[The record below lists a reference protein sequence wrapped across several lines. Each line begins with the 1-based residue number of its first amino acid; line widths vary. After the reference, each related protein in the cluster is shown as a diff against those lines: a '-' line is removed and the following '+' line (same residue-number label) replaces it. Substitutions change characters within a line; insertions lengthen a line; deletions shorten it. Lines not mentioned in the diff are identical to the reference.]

1 MVLFYRV
8 NVSIR
13 RVPIVSRNKFNDQT
27 ATTQV
32 DLTIRIVKFTKS
44 HYDNN
49 HFFLSG
55 VKYGG
60 TTLKES
66 LRTLQIGSNKSLLER
81 TACELLV
88 SCLWTALEAF
98 ESVKCFWRSLSKFDQ
113 RALNNENLQIIFRW
127 IMAAKSFIETS
138 LLEECFYI
146 TYVYIHLHLLHTT

>member
-32 DLTIRIVKFTKS
+32 DLTIRIVKFTKCQIHIMTTTIFFIWGQVGWYNFGRLLHNAADS
-44 HYDNN
+44 YCRLVEIKAWKREKVIPNN
-49 HFFLSG
+49 STEG
-55 VKYGG
+55 V
-60 TTLKES
+60 
-66 LRTLQIGSNKSLLER
+66 N
-81 TACELLV
+81 
-88 SCLWTALEAF
+88 
-98 ESVKCFWRSLSKFDQ
+98 SKLFQ
-113 RALNNENLQIIFRW
+113 RALNNEDLQIILRW

-138 LLEECFYI
+138 LLKECFYI

>member
-49 HFFLSG
+49 HFFIWGQVGWYNFGRLLHNAADSYCRLVEIKAWKREKVIPNNSTEG
-55 VKYGG
+55 V
-60 TTLKES
+60 
-66 LRTLQIGSNKSLLER
+66 N
-81 TACELLV
+81 
-88 SCLWTALEAF
+88 
-98 ESVKCFWRSLSKFDQ
+98 SKLFQ
-113 RALNNENLQIIFRW
+113 RALNNEDLQIILRW